1 MHKFRTFT
9 ILFVVSCVALTAM
22 PVLAKGSS
30 PYSNFNFIVVID
42 SARIGG
48 FSDVSGLSTETDVVE
63 YRDGSDPNAAAKKIP
78 GLHKVSDITLK
89 RGIISGDTSLWDWR
103 QMVMDGDAEGARK
116 SGSIIMYDENNVP
129 IAEWEFKN
137 AWPSKIEGPSLNA
150 DGNEVAIE
158 TLTLANESLVRIK

>member
-1 MHKFRTFT
+1 MRKFKTFT
-9 ILFVVSCVALTAM
+9 ILLVVSCVALTAA

-30 PYSNFNFIVVID
+30 PYSNFNFTVDIGG
-42 SARIGG
+42 ATLGG
-48 FSDVSGLSTETDVVE
+48 FSEVSGLSTETEVVE
-63 YRDGSDPNAAAKKIP
+63 YREGSDPNAPAKKIP

-89 RGIISGDTSLWDWR
+89 RGIIAGDTSLWDWR
-103 QMVMDGDAEGARK
+103 QMVVDGDAEGARK

-158 TLTLANESLVRIK
+158 SLTIANESLVRIK